1 MKTIYISNDG
11 KFFDTIYDCQDY
23 ENSIKISKAISDGEL
38 KLITND
44 FKVLT
49 TRDFL
54 DYTECAR
61 QLGSVYFFCCTNKDV
76 LQILDTYYD
85 TAGWFDTNT
94 YYFYDEMFETWRRL
108 DDEIISLK
116 KTILKLTNIK
126 NLLSLPP
133 LNE

>member
-1 MKTIYISNDG
+1 MKTFYMSKDG
-11 KFFDTIYDCQDY
+11 KTFDTIYDCQDY
-23 ENSIKISKAISDGEL
+23 EDSVKISKAISNGEL

-49 TRDFL
+49 AHDFS
-54 DYTECAR
+54 DYSEISK
-61 QLGSVYFFCCTNKDV
+61 QLGSVYFFYCTNKDV

-94 YYFYDEMFETWRRL
+94 YYFYDEMFEAWRRL
-108 DDEIISLK
+108 DEEIASLK
-116 KTILKLTNIK
+116 EIILKLTNMR

-133 LNE
+133 LDK